1 MSTATRSQKRTGSSA
16 DNPIAEPENKRAKTS
31 APPPKQYVYVVVHE
45 VAMAYGGDFPADICG
60 VYASLEDANN
70 CIKRMVNNEYSGG
83 EQEYVTVS
91 TSNGKIR
98 WSSSDTGEGDQAT
111 LRIETH
117 EVKPPGS
124 EVPCEWPVYEGSG
137 DGGDEY

>member
-16 DNPIAEPENKRAKTS
+16 DNPTAEPENKRAKIS
-31 APPPKQYVYVVVHE
+31 APPPKQYVYIVVHDI
-45 VAMAYGGDFPADICG
+45 AMAYGEPSTDICG
-60 VYASLEDANN
+60 VYASVEDANN
-70 CIKRMVNNEYSGG
+70 CIKRVVGEEYSGG
-83 EQEYVTVS
+83 EQEYVTTS

-117 EVKPPGS
+117 EVKGPGS
-124 EVPCEWPVYEGSG
+124 EEPCEWPVDEGSG